1 MNWESE
7 QILRTP
13 NENFK
18 DSSLT
23 KEHKENKTN
32 KKNKARRPLIL
43 YLSDNLNIITKS
55 I

>member
-7 QILRTP
+7 QILQIP

-32 KKNKARRPLIL
+32 KQKEQSSEAFNTVFIR
-43 YLSDNLNIITKS
+43 
-55 I
+55 

>member
-32 KKNKARRPLIL
+32 KQKE
-43 YLSDNLNIITKS
+43 
-55 I
+55 